1 MILMLLKLPRG
12 SQASVSRCKVRLLVS
27 LFVLVLFTYGAKA
40 VDISDL
46 NTSQLDTLLKP
57 DFSPGDNNKT
67 TPEQIAQRK
76 EQKQRYERAERAY
89 RVGSYYE
96 AVDNLVSLVKNPDSD
111 YFIPALL
118 LSGKIYLKIGSKTGI
133 QKYLWTSIA
142 YLNLYMGRVD
152 KPEWEYFYI
161 KGMVY
166 ENLDFPERAEVFYK
180 KAIEN
185 ATTKKET
192 AKGLVGL
199 MRIAVWKRK
208 IDLPTKYLI
217 LENIQMLKTSAAVE
231 YDFIRG
237 MNQFLKKNY
246 EKALV
251 FFQRTYRN
259 NEHYLIDNPDY
270 YLLVAESAYRDEKYQ
285 LAEHFFRR
293 IVAVVKSSDVMQK
306 ALMRMGDLAW
316 RQGNMKSA
324 ANYYFLVA
332 RKFTGTDLATV
343 AKLKLIFLSQKDPN
357 ITDKLIALDEE
368 AFSDPDK
375 YVTLSLAKN
384 RTNFVGRYALA
395 NFGEMVLGLKTT
407 RLDERLSW
415 EISLIGTSRLDFEQ
429 KEYIEALW
437 KPRILSLEPE
447 RICALYPANSTFFET
462 VFDRAVLL
470 HISKAL
476 SRCGSFNARL
486 DLLRFIA
493 KRWHTDEDLLQL
505 SAFLFDEKKYADAL
519 EALHGIKVKV
529 CEYAKLATK
538 SEIMLSQ
545 NVSVEQG
552 LLDRCGK
559 DDVEALMLASYYAL
573 KQGDIDTAAR
583 FAKEHSD
590 FLVDAFPKER
600 VGHHFV
606 KELILVLLHDKQYAK
621 AQQILLPM
629 TKTIKDNC
637 FLNSMVL
644 LSSIR
649 TGNGEGVEAQAGRL
663 RGCKTDW
670 AAVALRVYESYSLGL
685 RAEKR

>member
-1 MILMLLKLPRG
+1 MRFFVPLFILFLHAFG
-12 SQASVSRCKVRLLVS
+12 AASP
-27 LFVLVLFTYGAKA
+27 
-40 VDISDL
+40 DISDL
-46 NTSQLDTLLKP
+46 NETQLDTLLKP
-57 DFSPGDNNKT
+57 DFSPGDNNNT
-67 TPEQIAQRK
+67 TPAQEEERK
-76 EQKQRYERAERAY
+76 KQQRLFERAEEAY

-96 AVDNLVSLVKNPDSD
+96 AVDKLGSLVKNPESD

-118 LSGKIYLKIGSKTGI
+118 LSGKIYLKIGSKTGV
-133 QKYLWTSIA
+133 QKYLWTAIA

-152 KPEWEYFYI
+152 SPEWEYYYI

-180 KAIEN
+180 KAIET

-246 EKALV
+246 EKALH

-270 YLLVAESAYRDEKYQ
+270 YLLVAESAYRDKKYQ
-285 LAEHFFRR
+285 IAEHFFRR
-293 IVAVVKSSDVMQK
+293 IIAVVKSSDVMQK

-332 RKFTGTDLATV
+332 KKFPDTDLATV
-343 AKLKLIFLSQKDPN
+343 AKLKLIYLAKNDLK
-357 ITDKLIALDEE
+357 ITDELMALDEE
-368 AFSDPDK
+368 AFSDPEH
-375 YVTLSLAKN
+375 YVTLSLVKN

-395 NFGEMVLGLKTT
+395 NFGEMALGLNTT
-407 RLDERLSW
+407 LLDERLSW

-429 KEYIEALW
+429 REYIKALW
-437 KPRILSLEPE
+437 KPRILSLAPE
-447 RICALYPANSTFFET
+447 RICVLYPANSAFFKT
-462 VFDRAVLL
+462 VFDRSVLM
-470 HISKAL
+470 HISQAL
-476 SRCGSFNARL
+476 NRCGSYEARL

-493 KRWHTDEDLLQL
+493 QRWHTDEDLLLL
-505 SAFLFDEKKYADAL
+505 SSFLFDEEKYADAVQ
-519 EALHGIKVKV
+519 ALQGVQSKG
-529 CEYAKLATK
+529 CAYAKLAAK
-538 SEIMLSQ
+538 SKVMRQQDIAPEQKLLQTCADDDTVATMLKAYYRLRHGAS
-545 NVSVEQG
+545 
-552 LLDRCGK
+552 
-559 DDVEALMLASYYAL
+559 EAAT
-573 KQGDIDTAAR
+573 Q
-583 FAKEHSD
+583 FAMNHLD
-590 FLVDAFPKER
+590 FLENEYSKQR
-600 VGHHFV
+600 TGHRFV

-629 TKTIKDNC
+629 TKVIKDNC

-649 TGNGEGVEAQAGRL
+649 TGNGEQVEAQAGRL
-663 RGCKTDW
+663 GACNTDW
-670 AAVALRVYESYSLGL
+670 AAIAMRVYESYSLSQ